1 MRLEHGLGRAAT
13 PKLERVNVQI
23 PLRVSSVT
31 LRGTTTVIE
40 NEKEIEQF
48 IKLIKLFRCLFIMF
62 NLGYQMI
69 SEKIHIVTS

>member
-31 LRGTTTVIE
+31 FRGTT
-40 NEKEIEQF
+40 KF
-48 IKLIKLFRCLFIMF
+48 IDAAPQGNPHGAFT
-62 NLGYQMI
+62 
-69 SEKIHIVTS
+69 HA